1 MSRILSPYQKKS
13 LLAVVFYL
21 TVTVIYL
28 TEELSENESN
38 LNSWILTILLIHGL
52 SWQYCK
58 WQVKITCAG
67 NSNKMNRIPYLEYC
81 WLGSLSIIK
90 NVIIDSTEKLN
101 LTEHINDINNT
112 LLLIT
117 SKGKCRVNNKLY
129 RKLKWIAYRAW
140 IHAWILF
147 HHLNSNLV
155 KMHLPNSA

>member
-1 MSRILSPYQKKS
+1 MANINYLNESILMIAKRRILKDLNLKWVESFPRIKKKS

-90 NVIIDSTEKLN
+90 NFIIDSTEKLN

-112 LLLIT
+112 LLLIHY
-117 SKGKCRVNNKLY
+117 K
-129 RKLKWIAYRAW
+129 
-140 IHAWILF
+140 
-147 HHLNSNLV
+147 
-155 KMHLPNSA
+155 